1 MPDAVGAFVAWLLN
15 ESGWKVTERGGDE
28 AVGVAAK
35 HVCLLFRRFLSFG
48 EDITQPYVRAL
59 EARGVHHVLVGGKT
73 FHEREEVETI
83 RAALA
88 AIEWPDDE
96 LSVFATL
103 RGPLFAIAD
112 EDLLEYHHRFH
123 KEHFGA
129 FHPFRLP
136 NALGGMLGTEMALD
150 PEPVRH
156 LRPIADALRL
166 LQQLHRRRNAQ
177 PVAETITQLLDRTR
191 AHVGL
196 VLRQGGEQALANVL
210 HIAELARQYELDGGV
225 SFRGFI
231 EEL

>member
-1 MPDAVGAFVAWLLN
+1 MPDAIGAFVAWLLH

-59 EARGVHHVLVGGKT
+59 EARGVRHVLVGGKT

-103 RGPLFAIAD
+103 RGAFFAIGD
-112 EDLLEYHHRFH
+112 EELLDWKLANRRDG
-123 KEHFGA
+123 FGGL
-129 FHPFRLP
+129 HPFRIP
-136 NALGGMLGTEMALD
+136 RSV
-150 PEPVRH
+150 PPH
-156 LRPIADALRL
+156 LVPIAASLQV
-166 LQQLHRRRNAQ
+166 LQQLHRRRNYI
-177 PVAETITQLLDRTR
+177 PIAETIQELMNASR

-196 VLRQGGEQALANVL
+196 VLRAGGEQALATSCTCRSL
-210 HIAELARQYELDGGV
+210 PGSTRQPAG
-225 SFRGFI
+225 FRFADSWTSCA
-231 EEL
+231 